1 MSRKF
6 KGFSLAELL
15 IALLV
20 ISIVLSAAI
29 PTMTR
34 KSKSSEQI
42 WRWAEKQS
50 NNAYFGVG
58 STQTAILGA
67 AALPNVDMVA
77 NTFDVQGLG
86 SLSDMRLTI
95 MGDKLAILK
104 QSTND
109 NPEAHLMNSHISFYN
124 AQNKSTSTTKDIEYA
139 GRLALEKHNLALGIG
154 TLQSLNDTVAPFLGY
169 NTAVGQ
175 YSMVRNQ
182 GGQYNTALGEMS
194 LANGVYG
201 SNNTAVG
208 YHAGMDLDIET
219 PTGGLNSD
227 YNTAIGSSAMEYVQS
242 GRGMTAI
249 GFAALKGVYNNAAL
263 SFGSTA
269 VGAMSLHNSVGSGN
283 TALGMNSCNMLTSGK
298 YNLCLGYEAGNAIEH
313 PLGGSELAASNNK
326 NYMLHI
332 GVGVP
337 TDDRESYYSDLP
349 LIFGRMQ
356 YDATNNLPR
365 TVIFNTGEFEVRTI
379 DAKVSALKLSTLMDA
394 TKTTTQINLQP
405 YYKDAAE
412 YTSLL
417 VAANENDIILNTNKK
432 GNANKKI
439 NINENAL
446 VFSNDNTTKETQI
459 YLQNIETKA
468 KDKDFYIKTDQNAQE
483 IILSNS
489 GSKIDIKNGQ
499 NEINISQANTNFT
512 KDIIVKYDASKTASF
527 SSLVSRIET
536 IEDRLDNMPQF
547 SDVRLKNISGDSTAG
562 LAEINKI
569 EVKNYTYK
577 KDEKKTPHVGVIA
590 QQLQKVFPNS
600 VFKGEDGFLR
610 IRTEEIFYA
619 MVNSIKELCAKLQDL
634 AARITGLEAKVTELE
649 KENAELKKQNAD
661 FEARLEKLEAKLK

>member
-77 NTFDVQGLG
+77 NTFSVQGLG
-86 SLSDMRLTI
+86 SLDQMRLTI

-109 NPEAHLMNSHISFYN
+109 NPDAHLMNSHISFYN
-124 AQNKSTSTTKDIEYA
+124 AQNKSTSTTKDVEYA

-208 YHAGMDLDIET
+208 YRAGKDLDIAT

-227 YNTAIGSSAMEYVQS
+227 FNTVVGSSAMEYVQS
-242 GRGMTAI
+242 GRGMTAL
-249 GFAALKGVYNNAAL
+249 GFAALKGVHNNAAL

-313 PLGGSELAASNNK
+313 PLGGSELAATKNK

-356 YDATNNLPR
+356 YDAANNLPR

-379 DAKVSALKLSTLMDA
+379 DAKVSALKLNTLMHTD
-394 TKTTTQINLQP
+394 KTESQINLQP
-405 YYKDAAE
+405 YYKNDTD
-412 YTSLL
+412 YSSLL
-417 VAANENDIILNTNKK
+417 IAGDDDEIFLNTNKV
-432 GNANKKI
+432 GNENKII

-446 VFSNDNTTKETQI
+446 VLKNDNSKKMTQI
-459 YLQNIETKA
+459 NLQGAEVKTENNKE
-468 KDKDFYIKTDQNAQE
+468 FYVRLDGREIKYTSTGGLDIMNG
-483 IILSNS
+483 SN
-489 GSKIDIKNGQ
+489 Q
-499 NEINISQANTNFT
+499 VNISKDAAGTNFT
-512 KDIIVKYDASKTASF
+512 QNATFQKNVTVKNRLYVGDMDIYEEIN
-527 SSLVSRIET
+527 SLKSHP
-536 IEDRLDNMPQF
+536 LL
-547 SDVRLKNISGDSTAG
+547 SDERAKNISGDNTAG

-634 AARITGLEAKVTELE
+634 AAKITGLEAKVTELE

-661 FEARLEKLEAKLK
+661 FEARLEKLEKKLK

>member
-42 WRWAEKQS
+42 WRWTEKQS

-77 NTFDVQGLG
+77 NTFSVQGLAD
-86 SLSDMRLTI
+86 LSNMRLTI
-95 MGDKLAILK
+95 MGDKLAVLK
-104 QSTND
+104 QSTSD
-109 NPEAHLMNSHISFYN
+109 NPDAHLMNSHISFYN
-124 AQNKSTSTTKDIEYA
+124 AQNKTATTTKDVEYA

-208 YHAGMDLDIET
+208 YRAGKDLDIAT
-219 PTGGLNSD
+219 PSGGLNSD
-227 YNTAIGSSAMEYVQS
+227 FNTAVGSSAMEYVQS
-242 GRGMTAI
+242 GRGMTAL
-249 GFAALKGVYNNAAL
+249 GFAALKGVHNNAAL

-269 VGAMSLHNSVGSGN
+269 VGAMSLHNAVGSGN

-298 YNLCLGYEAGNAIEH
+298 YNLCMGYESGNAIGH
-313 PLGGSELAASNNK
+313 PLGGSELGATNNK

-337 TDDRESYYSDLP
+337 IDDRESYYSDLP

-356 YDATNNLPR
+356 YDAANNLPR
-365 TVIFNTGEFEVRTI
+365 TVILNTGEFEVRTI
-379 DAKVSALKLSTLMDA
+379 DAKVSALKLSTFMDA

-405 YYKDAAE
+405 YYESDTE

-417 VAANENDIILNTNKK
+417 VAANENDIILNTSKNAT
-432 GNANKKI
+432 GGANKKI

-446 VFSNDNTTKETQI
+446 VFNNNNASKETQI
-459 YLQNIETKA
+459 YLQNVETKA
-468 KDKDFYIKTDQNAQE
+468 TDKDFYIKTAQNAQE

-489 GSKIDIKNGQ
+489 GTKIDIKNGP
-499 NEINISQANTNFT
+499 NEINITQTNTNF
-512 KDIIVKYDASKTASF
+512 SKGASF
-527 SSLVSRIET
+527 NGDVNVNGGKLYVQGID
-536 IEDRLDNMPQF
+536 ILDAMHGMP
-547 SDVRLKNISGDSTAG
+547 SDARLKNISGNNTAG

-600 VFKGEDGFLR
+600 VIKGEDGFLR
-610 IRTEEIFYA
+610 IKTEEIFYA

-634 AARITGLEAKVTELE
+634 AAKITGLEAKVIELE
-649 KENAELKKQNAD
+649 KENAQLKKQNAD
-661 FEARLEKLEAKLK
+661 FEARLEKLEKKLK